1 MSTAGYP
8 ASDDLLWELTRN
20 TSSYIVKRKTGGGV
34 RLSRDPLNLRNVHS
48 RKHSG
53 AVNSQAIGIAP
64 SEKGGISLLTKKKT
78 GSTITTSYK
87 PSKTS
92 RKSYV
97 QIANA
102 TTKKGYRT
110 DLREDAIARASAL
123 IRTYRKPVKPT
134 KESKPRGSKAAKAA
148 SASSA
153 DL

>member
-1 MSTAGYP
+1 MSYP
-8 ASDDLLWELTRN
+8 ATSDLLWELTRSN
-20 TSSYIVKRKTGGGV
+20 SSFLVKRKTGGGI

-53 AVNSQAIGIAP
+53 TVNNQAIGIVP
-64 SEKGGISLLTKKKT
+64 SGKGGISLLTKKST
-78 GSTITTSYK
+78 GSTITQSYK

-92 RKSYV
+92 RKAYH
-97 QIANA
+97 QIANS

-123 IRTYRKPVKPT
+123 IKSYRKPAKPT
-134 KESKPRGSKAAKAA
+134 KESKPRGSKAKQSAA
-148 SASSA
+148 SAASA